1 MNRLFACGV
10 YAMFVSVSCLAQSA
24 SEPALPYSPSLN
36 VTSMD
41 KSVDPCVDFYTYSCG
56 GWQNRNPIPPE
67 ETSWGVYGKLYQ
79 DNLQFLR
86 GILTKA
92 AATTSGR
99 DQVTQEIGDFY
110 GACMDEST
118 VNARG
123 IGAIQPQLDAIAGL
137 KSIRD

>member
-10 YAMFVSVSCLAQSA
+10 FAMFVSVSCLAQSA

-92 AATTSGR
+92 AATTFAAR
-99 DQVTQEIGDFY
+99 LHTVPCTIGEPSVRPNS
-110 GACMDEST
+110 AC
-118 VNARG
+118 G
-123 IGAIQPQLDAIAGL
+123 
-137 KSIRD
+137 